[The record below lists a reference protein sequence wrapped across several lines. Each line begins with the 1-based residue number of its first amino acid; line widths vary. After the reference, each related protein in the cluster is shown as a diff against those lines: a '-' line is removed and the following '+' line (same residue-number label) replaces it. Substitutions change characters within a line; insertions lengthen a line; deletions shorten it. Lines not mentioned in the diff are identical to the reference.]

1 MVVTFEL
8 DSPSA
13 WLRLNKHVSG
23 DWALCMLVCFLASP
37 LFLRMCLSFWSTVLV
52 ALVYATTQP
61 VGRCWQAA
69 SEVRTGQ
76 MNGHS
81 PLCACLNSHQVWM
94 KADKS
99 SPFTRSNP
107 THFFLPITQLWLYWS
122 YSVLNINSLLSA
134 PLTYLSLPFDFFFT
148 SVHRKPLT
156 VKVDER
162 RSCDFWMLM
171 AYSAMAILSSTC
183 RHLELRI
190 SPSCDFSSGA
200 IRTNGREP
208 MEKNNAT
215 VISYLAWGK
224 YLQNSPFLWIFGT
237 P

>member
-1 MVVTFEL
+1 MPQPSLWDDVDRQPLRLEL
-8 DSPSA
+8 DR
-13 WLRLNKHVSG
+13 WMVIH
-23 DWALCMLVCFLASP
+23 LCVLA
-37 LFLRMCLSFWSTVLV
+37 CTVIRFGWGLTNH
-52 ALVYATTQP
+52 L
-61 VGRCWQAA
+61 
-69 SEVRTGQ
+69 
-76 MNGHS
+76 HS
-81 PLCACLNSHQVWM
+81 QDPIQ
-94 KADKS
+94 
-99 SPFTRSNP
+99 
-107 THFFLPITQLWLYWS
+107 THFFLPITQLCLYWS

-134 PLTYLSLPFDFFFT
+134 PLTYLSLPFGFFFT

-208 MEKNNAT
+208 MEKNNVT